1 MTDVQR
7 AEYKKL
13 ELQKKENREVIKRKQ
28 NARSKIDKEIR
39 ELERINENITDK
51 QMNLINQKLF

>member
-39 ELERINENITDK
+39 ELERINDTITDK